1 LDSREGIGSIR
12 PDSIKGF
19 KDFKRAEEDINF
31 IEKYK
36 ITPLFLTDKA

>member
-1 LDSREGIGSIR
+1 LNSLEGIGSIR
-12 PDSIKGF
+12 ADSIKGF

-36 ITPLFLTDKA
+36 ITPLFLPDKA

>member
-1 LDSREGIGSIR
+1 LDSLERIGSIGA
-12 PDSIKGF
+12 DSIKGF
-19 KDFKRAEEDINF
+19 KNFKRAEEGINF